1 MEQKF
6 TNNSQKE
13 KESGISSRLTEEAK
27 EIIHLIV
34 DCEACE
40 EQMSHFKDSISKCQE
55 CMDYLNNHK
64 NLLSIIKEK
73 TGRKCCPEKIANAII
88 DSIKELHV

>member
-1 MEQKF
+1 MSENLLDK
-6 TNNSQKE
+6 KGKKLPCDE
-13 KESGISSRLTEEAK
+13 KDCSKCR